1 MVAWEGLSVLPTF
14 HTTAQSRRQS
24 SARAVRG
31 WFAVKACLVSL
42 RGDRWV
48 GGRPKGVFAIS
59 VSSALPGR
67 EVSLS
72 LGGSFRFVSIGCF
85 LVVVHRN
92 AYITS
97 SRSSRGASE

>member
-1 MVAWEGLSVLPTF
+1 MVAWDCLSVLPTF

-31 WFAVKACLVSL
+31 WFARKACLVSL

-48 GGRPKGVFAIS
+48 GGRSKGVFAIS

-72 LGGSFRFVSIGCF
+72 LGGSFRFVSNGCF
-85 LVVVHRN
+85 LVVVHGN
-92 AYITS
+92 A
-97 SRSSRGASE
+97 